1 MYVITPETLRIL
13 KTEDFLFLSYII
25 IDEFS
30 YFLEETYTFSVF
42 FSILTQINMHNA
54 TVELSK
60 YVLFFLWSKYRVGQT
75 WWLTIWK
82 TQGICE

>member
-75 WWLTIWK
+75 WCLTTWK